1 MSATI
6 RLTRMGR
13 KKHPFYRL
21 VVLDSRERR
30 DGDYID
36 KLGHYNPFV
45 KPREVK
51 IDHDRAIEWL
61 EKGAGMSDTARSLL
75 RNEGILYRWHLRKS
89 GLEAAEIES
98 KVEEYRSRHSSRL
111 EATRQQLSES
121 HAAELKKREDAEKA
135 YLKAKLAKAEGAE
148 EGEEAQAAGE
158 EGTPSAEGDEAPAQ
172 AEAKGAEAAEEK
184 KAAPADSAEASQGEA
199 EGTDAS

>member
-45 KPREVK
+45 EPREVK

-89 GLEAAEIES
+89 GLPVAEIES
-98 KVEEYRSRHSSRL
+98 KVEEYRARHSSRL
-111 EATRQQLSES
+111 EATRQKLSES
-121 HAAELKKREDAEKA
+121 HSAEAKKREEAEKA

-148 EGEEAQAAGE
+148 EGKEAQAAE
-158 EGTPSAEGDEAPAQ
+158 AEDKPA
-172 AEAKGAEAAEEK
+172 AEAAEASPE
-184 KAAPADSAEASQGEA
+184 AEAQDAEATTDEA